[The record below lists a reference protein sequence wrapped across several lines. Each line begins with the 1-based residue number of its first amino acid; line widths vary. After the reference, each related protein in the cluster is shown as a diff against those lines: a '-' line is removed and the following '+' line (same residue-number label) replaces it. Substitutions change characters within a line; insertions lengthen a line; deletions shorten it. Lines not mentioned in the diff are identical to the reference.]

1 MIISFDLDGV
11 LFLNPDTIETEPP
24 LRRPLDR
31 FYPDRLRKGTV
42 KLIHDL
48 QARGFIVWIYTS
60 SYRREFYLRR
70 LFRHYRVKF
79 SRIVNADR
87 HNREVQEHSKVKLP
101 SKLPTWYHI
110 SLHIDDEEYVVKE
123 GKSYGFRV
131 LQISGPDPLWAEKVL
146 AEAERVRENE
156 KGLAKA

>member
-11 LFLNPDTIETEPP
+11 LFVNPETIETEPP
-24 LRRPLDR
+24 LHKPLDR

-42 KLIHDL
+42 KLIHEL
-48 QARGFIVWIYTS
+48 QARGFKVWIYTS

-70 LFRHYRVKF
+70 LFLHYRVKF
-79 SRIVNADR
+79 NRIVNADK
-87 HNREVQEHSKVKLP
+87 HNREVQAYSKVQLP
-101 SKLPTWYHI
+101 SKLPTRYHI
-110 SLHIDDEEYVVKE
+110 SLHIDDEEYVVNT
-123 GKSYGFRV
+123 GKTYGFRV
-131 LQISGPDPLWAEKVL
+131 LQICGPDPLWTEKVL